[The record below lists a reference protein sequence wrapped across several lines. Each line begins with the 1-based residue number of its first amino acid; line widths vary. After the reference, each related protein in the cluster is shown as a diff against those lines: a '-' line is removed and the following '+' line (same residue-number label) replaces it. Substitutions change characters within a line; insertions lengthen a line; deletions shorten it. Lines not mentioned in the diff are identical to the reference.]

1 MEPLGLASLTGKRTD
16 MNGPLERDTVDGA
29 APPITDGDQSPARSA
44 AAVVDMAG
52 LTDRGHRRPNNEDH
66 FLISRFG
73 RFLETLDTN
82 LSPEDAP
89 FREEETGYSLLVAD
103 GMGGHAGGEVA
114 SKLAISTLINLALAT
129 PDWILRLDDNP
140 LMQEVMRRAKERW
153 GLINT
158 ALTDHG
164 EADPSVKGLGTT
176 LTLTWSL
183 GRNLLVAHIGDSRA
197 YLYRRKQLH
206 RLTHDHTFAQS
217 LADQG
222 IIAECEV
229 ARHRM
234 RNVLTR
240 VLGNAEKTVEPD
252 LLNLTLEDGDVL
264 LLCTD
269 GLTDM
274 VEESLIQSALDR
286 EEDSK
291 TTCRRLVEQALEAG
305 GKDNVTVAVA
315 HYRFP

>member
-1 MEPLGLASLTGKRTD
+1 MSTPGEA
-16 MNGPLERDTVDGA
+16 DTVEMA
-29 APPITDGDQSPARSA
+29 AKPSGGSDQSPRRSSVA
-44 AAVVDMAG
+44 AVDMAG

-129 PDWILRLDDNP
+129 PDWILRLDDDP

-158 ALTDHG
+158 ALTDHA
-164 EADPSVKGLGTT
+164 EADPECEGTGYDPDPRLEPRQKSDGRSHWRFSCLSVPQKTT
-176 LTLTWSL
+176 PPS
-183 GRNLLVAHIGDSRA
+183 DSRSYVCA
-197 YLYRRKQLH
+197 ISGGSGNH
-206 RLTHDHTFAQS
+206 RPVRGCQASHAQR
-217 LADQG
+217 ADQS
-222 IIAECEV
+222 
-229 ARHRM
+229 ARKREQ
-234 RNVLTR
+234 
-240 VLGNAEKTVEPD
+240 AVEPD

-274 VEESLIQSALDR
+274 VEESLIQSTLDG

-291 TTCRRLVEQALEAG
+291 TICRRLVEQALEAG

-315 HYRFP
+315 HYRFN